1 MEKGTFK
8 IKKKKKA
15 ETEAQLPEVQ
25 EEKKDKGS
33 FRDKMSKLS
42 AAVLAVTL
50 TVNVAGI
57 LLAPDQ
63 PDSAEINAALT
74 PSYVIE
80 ESVDMAPSADDA
92 TVDDQEDEEKKQKKI
107 SAYSIFAYIAGCI
120 VSFVSSLLL
129 TVLTPIAT
137 TVIGWVIFAAAV
149 FGAIIIGL
157 KKAFPDVPLKE
168 LLTKKNVCII
178 GIFIAAVIALCE
190 VFAYYYRDYMI
201 WFKIAAYA
209 AGIIFVVYEYNKI
222 SNRFAEKW
230 TGLKKA
236 LS

>member
-1 MEKGTFK
+1 MEKRAFK
-8 IKKKKKA
+8 IKRRKA
-15 ETEAQLPEVQ
+15 AKAALPEAQD
-25 EEKKDKGS
+25 EKKEKASLQDRIHKVG
-33 FRDKMSKLS
+33 
-42 AAVLAVTL
+42 AAVLAVSL
-50 TVNVAGI
+50 AVNVAGI

-63 PDSAEINAALT
+63 PDSAELNAALT

-80 ESVDMAPSADDA
+80 ESVDIAPSADDA
-92 TVDDQEDEEKKQKKI
+92 AVSDQEDEEKKHKKI

-137 TVIGWVIFAAAV
+137 TVIGWAIFAAAV
-149 FGAIIIGL
+149 FGAIILGL

-168 LLTKKNVCII
+168 LLSKKNVCII

-190 VFAYYYRDYMI
+190 VFAYYFRDYMI
-201 WFKIAAYA
+201 YFKIAAYI
-209 AGIIFVVYEYNKI
+209 AGIIFVVYEFNKI
-222 SNRFAEKW
+222 SSEKW